1 MTHYLDAVQDL
12 TRDGTTV
19 VDRLDTPEHSLKV
32 ATRIRTHWTAST
44 RTSWSLLM
52 SLAVVGAQWH
62 TPLDA
67 VGSILLSVG
76 MRLGN
81 ELVEKQ
87 RRSGKHRVDGDTK
100 KCPSDIAEGEGDDQ
114 GSAYRRGGE
123 EFGEVDPGSDGRRR
137 AQPRD
142 RGVSNRTVSGRAPR
156 PRPRPRL
163 REGTSS
169 AMTLSL
175 ARSTESKLRGPR
187 EVVVWSQRGVR
198 NSGAPGDYESN
209 WDTSPMQRI
218 P

>member
-1 MTHYLDAVQDL
+1 MTHYLDAVKDS

-52 SLAVVGAQWH
+52 SLAVVGAKWH

-114 GSAYRRGGE
+114 GSAYRRGGR
-123 EFGEVDPGSDGRRR
+123 VRR
-137 AQPRD
+137 
-142 RGVSNRTVSGRAPR
+142 GR
-156 PRPRPRL
+156 PRIRWAGGPSHAIAGFWNAYGERPCATAQAKTAVAR
-163 REGTSS
+163 RHIA

-175 ARSTESKLRGPR
+175 ARSAESKLRGPR
-187 EVVVWSQRGVR
+187 EVVVWSQLAYQIAEPPVIMNRTGT
-198 NSGAPGDYESN
+198 PLL
-209 WDTSPMQRI
+209 
-218 P
+218 